1 MISIKDQENLDQ
13 KIVLL
18 RLDLNVP
25 LKDGAIIDE
34 TRIDK
39 ILPVIDFLIKKKSKI
54 IIISHVGRPK
64 GKINKIFSLYPICQ
78 NLKKKLKLKIRLIKD
93 DIFKLKKENLFKNTD
108 DQIAFLEN
116 VRFYKEEENND
127 ISFARHLAGLGD
139 LYVNDAF
146 SCSHRSHASVDKI
159 TGFIPSFAGL
169 QMETE
174 INALKKITSEIKK
187 PITCIIGGS
196 KISTKIGIIKNL
208 IPKFDN
214 IIIVGGIANNIISY
228 NGNNIGKSIKEEDC
242 QFVIEEI
249 FETSKNHSCSII
261 FPEDVLIG
269 KNMNDK
275 SQVKE
280 LNEIKDDD
288 LILDIGPKTIK
299 KIKDIIEL
307 SSTILWN
314 GPAGYFENPNFA
326 NGSHEIAKMIIK
338 KNKNKSIYS
347 VVGGG
352 DTIAFI
358 NQIKALK
365 NFDFVSTAGGAF
377 LEYLEGK
384 ELPGIKSLKLYV

>member
-39 ILPVIDFLIKKKSKI
+39 ILPIIDFLIKKKSKI

-78 NLKKKLKLKIRLIKD
+78 NLEKKLKLKIRFIKD

-108 DQIAFLEN
+108 DQIVFLEN
-116 VRFYKEEENND
+116 VRFYEEEENND
-127 ISFARHLAGLGD
+127 ISFARHLAELGD

-146 SCSHRSHASVDKI
+146 SCSHRAHASIDKI

-214 IIIVGGIANNIISY
+214 IIIVGGMANNIISY
-228 NGNNIGKSIKEEDC
+228 NGNNIGKSIKEENC
-242 QFVIEEI
+242 QIVIEEL

-299 KIKDIIEL
+299 KIKDIIEI
-307 SSTILWN
+307 SNTIFWN

-326 NGSHEIAKMIIK
+326 NGSYEIAKMIIK

-358 NQIKALK
+358 NQIKAVK

-384 ELPGIKSLKLYV
+384 ELPGIKSLN